1 VRLPEL
7 KARLIEQGERRKEE
21 LIQDARAQSL
31 LVMEGARHKIEYQIL
46 RAREKLVVELLD
58 MAIEEALKEMPHVIT
73 AEDDRR
79 RVEKFLA
86 IAEAR

>member
-1 VRLPEL
+1 
-7 KARLIEQGERRKEE
+7 
-21 LIQDARAQSL
+21 
-31 LVMEGARHKIEYQIL
+31 
-46 RAREKLVVELLD
+46 